1 MFAATKQ
8 WLEERLGLEIS
19 PEKSKIVNLR
29 KRYSEFLGFKLKLWK
44 KGQKYVVKSHMT
56 KKSKEKCKKEL
67 KQKIKVLQH
76 DAIGARVQQ
85 FNATVLGLHG
95 YYKIASHISKDFA
108 EIAFHVNKSLYCRT
122 KCIRSKRGNKSRA
135 YERFYGKCKV
145 KPLFIQRVALY
156 PIHYVQ
162 TTPPV
167 CFSQDICNYTVNG
180 REKIHKYLQNFS
192 YDTLQ
197 YIMKNPV
204 QNQSLEYNDN
214 RISLYVG
221 QRGRCF
227 ITGEKL
233 KISDMEVHH
242 KTMRSE
248 GGTDAYKN
256 LVFVTGAVHKLIH
269 TREVETIE
277 KYLELLKRKSIDFVK
292 LNNLRRL
299 VGNCEISE
307 NK

>member
-1 MFAATKQ
+1 MEHYDGEFYTLRLFSPIEGEIYSLNSTEEGIHLTAYEMENYSSFIRDHMEGVGLLGKRNQKLMTYFNNAKRLHKPVSLSLD
-8 WLEERLGLEIS
+8 LEAYEGRLWS
-19 PEKSKIVNLR
+19 
-29 KRYSEFLGFKLKLWK
+29 
-44 KGQKYVVKSHMT
+44 
-56 KKSKEKCKKEL
+56 
-67 KQKIKVLQH
+67 VLQA
-76 DAIGARVQQ
+76 DSQDIGARVQQ

-233 KISDMEVHH
+233 KI
-242 KTMRSE
+242 
-248 GGTDAYKN
+248 
-256 LVFVTGAVHKLIH
+256 
-269 TREVETIE
+269 
-277 KYLELLKRKSIDFVK
+277 LLY
-292 LNNLRRL
+292 
-299 VGNCEISE
+299 
-307 NK
+307 